1 QRSRARNDG
10 RGRGREARARG
21 VGEKRGR
28 AFSVAAFRR
37 ARTRLIDN
45 GDFDFCWRHHTARE
59 HQRLYPAPD
68 QQEYGLTA

>member
-1 QRSRARNDG
+1 MQEILGANYTQDRAQEGNEYPFASTR
-10 RGRGREARARG
+10 
-21 VGEKRGR
+21 K
-28 AFSVAAFRR
+28 AFRR